1 MFTPFQNEAMTDF
14 SLEENRQK
22 MLEAMAGVEARLGEE
37 YPLYI
42 GSELNMTAAKIKSVN
57 PSNFDQVVGYCAK
70 ADRAMA
76 GQAMEAAEQAFL
88 VWKHVPAAERARYLV
103 KTAALLRRRKF
114 EFCALLVLEIGKSWA
129 EADGEVAEAI
139 DFLEFYA
146 REMIRLDGA
155 MDLVPYPGEEN
166 EAKYIPLGVGVII
179 PPWNFPLAIL
189 VGMTMGAVVAGNTV
203 VLKPAS
209 NTPVVAA
216 WFVELLRE
224 AGLPAGVVN
233 FVPGGGGEIGDYLV
247 DHPRTR
253 FINFTGSRE
262 VGLNIVERAAKTQ
275 PGQIWIK
282 RVHAE
287 LGGKDTIIIDSDTD
301 IAEAVQGTVAS
312 AFGFQGQ
319 KCSACSRVIVL
330 KDIYHQFLAQ
340 LTEAVKALKCGSVR
354 DGDHLGPVCD
364 EGAYKAILNYIEIGK
379 REGRLMT
386 GGAAGPQGG
395 WYIQPAVIADVAP
408 DAVIAQ
414 EEIFGPVL
422 AVIPADSFAQALDIA
437 NNTEY
442 GLTGGVYSRNRT
454 HLELARRDFHVGN
467 LYLNRKITG
476 ALVGVQ
482 PFGGYNM
489 SGTCAKAGG
498 IDYLLLFTQ
507 MKVIAEKY

>member
-14 SLEENRQK
+14 SLAENRQK
-22 MLEAMAGVEARLGEE
+22 MLEAMAGVESRLGEE

-42 GSELNMTAAKIKSVN
+42 GSELIMTPAKIKSVN
-57 PSNFDQVVGYCAK
+57 PSSFDQVVGYSAK
-70 ADRAMA
+70 ADRALA
-76 GQAMEAAEQAFL
+76 GRAMEAAEQAFL

-103 KTAALLRRRKF
+103 MTAALLRRRKF

-146 REMIRLDGA
+146 REMIRLDGS

-262 VGLNIVERAAKTQ
+262 VGLNIVERAAKIQ

-287 LGGKDTIIIDSDTD
+287 LGGKDTIIVDSDTD

-330 KDIYHQFLAQ
+330 RDIYHQFLTQ
-340 LTEAVKALKCGSVR
+340 LTEAVNALKCGSVQ
-354 DGDHLGPVCD
+354 DGDYLGPVCD

-379 REGRLMT
+379 REGRLLA
-386 GGAAGPQGG
+386 GGSAGPKGG
-395 WYIQPAVIADVAP
+395 WYIQPAVFADVAP

-422 AVIPADSFAQALDIA
+422 AVIPADSYAQALDIA

-507 MKVIAEKY
+507 MKVIAEKF